1 MEVEQQILEKNTG
14 VLLIHELPDT
24 VKKKETEAQA
34 YAAVWDLMA
43 KLEKNLPMAFVF
55 LRPGHIDGK

>member
-1 MEVEQQILEKNTG
+1 M
-14 VLLIHELPDT
+14 IHELPDT

-43 KLEKNLPMAFVF
+43 RLEKNLPMAFV

>member
-1 MEVEQQILEKNTG
+1 M
-14 VLLIHELPDT
+14 IHELPDT

-43 KLEKNLPMAFVF
+43 NWKRICPWLLF